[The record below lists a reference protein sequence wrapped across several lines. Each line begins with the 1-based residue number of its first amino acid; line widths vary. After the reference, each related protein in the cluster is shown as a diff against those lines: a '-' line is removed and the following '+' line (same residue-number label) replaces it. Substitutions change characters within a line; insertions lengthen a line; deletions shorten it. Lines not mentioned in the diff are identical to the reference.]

1 MGVAPPGVR
10 NLFRAA
16 LVIFVITVVI
26 GILNGTDVWDVPR
39 NTLLTHVHAGTLGW
53 ITLSVFGGAI
63 WMFGSPDD
71 NSSNTLATFTIVA
84 LALYVLAFWSGDIL
98 NIEETIQRPI
108 GGTLAFIAM
117 VWMFVW
123 VLRRKR
129 GKSWDVAEFGL
140 GLALLFLVIGAVLGV
155 LLGLQLAGTE
165 IVSAENADR
174 LGGAHPAAMVIG
186 YVILAAVALIEWLIH
201 KGAAP
206 KLSES
211 RAGMIQ
217 MLLIFLAGLLGL
229 VGFLLDN
236 DMLLQLNVPLEVVG
250 LIILLVRLRSFLA
263 PSHWGGSIVEAMPRT
278 AVIGLV
284 VGVGLLAYV
293 VSLFVGGSEVEEIEH
308 WLIALDH
315 VNFIAVVTNLIFAM
329 MAMASSVSE
338 RANRIIFWGANIG
351 VTGFVAG
358 LVSENAILKRVF
370 TPILGLALLYAIVT
384 YLTAD
389 DAQPARVNVQAS

>member
-1 MGVAPPGVR
+1 MGMAPPGVR

-26 GILNGTDVWDVPR
+26 GILNGTDVWEPPR
-39 NTLLTHVHAGTLGW
+39 STLLTHVHAGTLGW
-53 ITLSVFGGAI
+53 ITLSIFGGAI
-63 WMFGSPDD
+63 WIFGSPDD
-71 NSSNTLATFTIVA
+71 RSSNTLANFSIVA

-98 NIEETIQRPI
+98 NTEESIQRPI

-123 VLRRKR
+123 ALRRKR
-129 GKSWDVAEFGL
+129 GQTWNVAEFGL
-140 GLALLFLVIGAVLGV
+140 SLSLLFLVIGAVLGV

-165 IVSAENADR
+165 IVAGENADR
-174 LGGAHPAAMVIG
+174 LGEAHPAAMVIG
-186 YVILAAVALIEWLIH
+186 YVVLAAVALIEWLIR
-201 KGAAP
+201 KGAVP

-217 MLLIFLAGLLGL
+217 MILIFLAGVLGL
-229 VGFLLDN
+229 VGFLVDN
-236 DMLLQLNVPLEVVG
+236 EMLLQLNVPFEVVG

-263 PSHWGGSIVEAMPRT
+263 PSRWGGSIVEAMPRV

-284 VGVGLLAYV
+284 VGIGLLAYV
-293 VSLFVGGSEVEEIEH
+293 VSLFVGGAEFEEIQH

-329 MAMASSVSE
+329 MAVASDVTE
-338 RANRIIFWGANIG
+338 RANRIIFWGTNIG
-351 VTGFVAG
+351 ITGFVAG
-358 LVSENAILKRVF
+358 LVSENASLKRIF
-370 TPILGLALLYAIVT
+370 TPILGLALLFGIYT

-389 DAQPARVNVQAS
+389 DAQPARVTV